1 MPVVGNHPQNA
12 SSNTENTKVLS
23 TVWSSDGAVIPETG
37 TFEAG
42 KTYKV
47 QVSVYTKNDYFFGD
61 PLTVTINGSTAVTDF
76 ERPGVG
82 NRTITFEKEYT
93 PGNSIIS
100 SYRPFIVLS
109 SMFGSVRADFIRNED
124 KFSKRAKRSISIFD
138 FSEETEEH
146 HPEIAAND
154 LEEEAISNEMAEQV
168 RDAIAQLKPIQRER
182 LIKYFFEGKS
192 LLQIAAEEG
201 KSYSTVYESY
211 QAALKKLK
219 KIFENTR

>member
-1 MPVVGNHPQNA
+1 MATVFYRPQA
-12 SSNTENTKVLS
+12 LETIARRTLS
-23 TVWSSDGAVIPETG
+23 E
-37 TFEAG
+37 
-42 KTYKV
+42 Y
-47 QVSVYTKNDYFFGD
+47 D
-61 PLTVTINGSTAVTDF
+61 PMYLNGSPRAVPI
-76 ERPGVG
+76 E
-82 NRTITFEKEYT
+82 TIIEKTFGLRIEYQYLT
-93 PGNSIIS
+93 NDARELGRMI
-100 SYRPFIVLS
+100 Y
-109 SMFGSVRADFIRNED
+109 DIRNED

-154 LEEEAISNEMAEQV
+154 LEEEAILNEMAEQV
-168 RDAIAQLKPIQRER
+168 RDAIAQLKPILRER